1 MNANPKR
8 LNPEASEREADLA
21 RVAKRLAK
29 DPRVLA
35 RVKASEADIRN
46 RRLLTTE
53 EVFDLCEKA

>member
-8 LNPEASEREADLA
+8 LGPEASERETDLPG
-21 RVAKRLAK
+21 VAKRLAK